1 MKQRKNESE
10 VFADLIRLCSS
21 NGFIHILSYIT
32 VRDCLIFSQGELDT
46 PDFGHWYSNNKLL
59 RTEISTLQGLML
71 KTIIKCDAPEEVKF
85 IDMINSVDLLMQ
97 DLHDSMLSYD
107 GLALKN
113 DGIPDFNKIL
123 SAKNSIKES
132 IFYGSESA
140 YPHQFLDL
148 GVKKYQ
154 YDSAWIE
161 ANKGFSIC
169 DAKKII
175 DSLQYII
182 INNFNSI
189 EELSNE
195 GKLTTT
201 SYLKPQSFTAEQVSL
216 RSKVEVDNVIAFLNT
231 FSFGI
236 NDTNNEF
243 NETSDFN
250 RANELPILKIE
261 DQYTLFQSASLSQ
274 AFYENPTFWFLADK
288 SYLPTAT
295 KNRGLFTEEFA
306 YERLALI
313 FGKENVFINLDL
325 YKTPSKRICEIDVLI
340 LFGSKA
346 IILQA
351 KSKALTIKARKG
363 DKETLDSDFSKAIQ
377 SAYDQAFLCSEAIL
391 NPRTIVKNCDGK
403 EINLER
409 NISEI
414 YPVTL
419 LSEHFPSLLYQ
430 TANKLVTQK
439 HEIINPPFIMDVFT
453 LDILTEF
460 LTSPLYLISYIDRR
474 CKTFGLITA
483 GHELTIFSFHLKY
496 NLWLQDDLSMLMLHD
511 DVSVDL
517 EIAVLSRT
525 QYADG
530 LRTPEGILTNLV
542 GTSIGKLIN
551 SMNCAD
557 NRVAVELGL
566 ILLKM
571 SEKHLNHLSDS
582 IDYIAYKALQNT
594 TSDFSIGMKDT
605 GITFHAN
612 NDNLEV
618 ASLRLENHMIKKKYE
633 QKASTWFGVLIS
645 PVSQKVRRAHYV
657 ESEWQY
663 SQELEDILE
672 SKPKESDL
680 GQIKKK
686 VKFKMGRNDKC
697 SCGSGKKHKK
707 CCAP

>member
-1 MKQRKNESE
+1 MNPKKSE
-10 VFADLIRLCSS
+10 AEVIDDLITLCSS
-21 NGFIHILSYIT
+21 NGFIHVLSYIT
-32 VRDCLIFSQGELDT
+32 ARDCLILSQGELDKQ
-46 PDFGHWYSNNKLL
+46 DFGHWYSNNKLL
-59 RTEISTLQGLML
+59 RTEISTLHGLML
-71 KTIIKCDAPEEVKF
+71 KSKIECEVPEELEF
-85 IDMINSVDLLMQ
+85 INMVNSVDQLMQ
-97 DLHDSMLSYD
+97 DLHDSMLSSD
-107 GLALKN
+107 NLILNNEGAL
-113 DGIPDFNKIL
+113 DFNEIF
-123 SAKNSIKES
+123 SSKNAIKES

-148 GVKKYQ
+148 GIKKYQ
-154 YDSAWIE
+154 YDSVWI
-161 ANKGFSIC
+161 AKNKGFSIS

-175 DSLQYII
+175 DFIQHLI
-182 INNFNSI
+182 INNFNAI
-189 EELSNE
+189 DELSID
-195 GKLTTT
+195 GKLTIT
-201 SYLKPQSFTAEQVSL
+201 SYLEPQSFTAEQVSIG
-216 RSKVEVDNVIAFLNT
+216 SKVDIKNVVAFLDT

-236 NDTNNEF
+236 DDSNNEF

-261 DQYTLFQSASLSQ
+261 DRYTLFQSASLAQ
-274 AFYENPTFWFLADK
+274 AFYENPTFWFLEDK
-288 SYLPTAT
+288 SYLITAT
-295 KNRGLFTEEFA
+295 KNKGLFTEEFA
-306 YERLALI
+306 YDRLVKV

-325 YKTPSKRICEIDVLI
+325 YKTSSKRICEIDVLL

-346 IILQA
+346 IVLQA
-351 KSKALTIKARKG
+351 KSKSLTIKARKG

-391 NPRTIVKNCDGK
+391 DPCTTLKNSKGE
-403 EINLER
+403 EIILDR

-430 TANKLVTQK
+430 TANKLIIRK

-474 CKTFGLITA
+474 CKTFGLVTA
-483 GHELTIFSFHLKY
+483 GHELTIFSFHLRY

-517 EIAVLSRT
+517 EIAILSRN

-530 LRTPEGILTNLV
+530 LRTPKGILTNLV
-542 GTSIGKLIN
+542 GSTIGKLIN

-566 ILLKM
+566 LLLKM
-571 SEKHLNHLSDS
+571 SEKHLNHLSDT
-582 IDYIAYKALQNT
+582 IDYITYRALQDS
-594 TSDFSIGMKDT
+594 TSDFSIGMKNT

-612 NDNLEV
+612 SANLEV
-618 ASLRLENHMIKKKYE
+618 ASLHLENHMIKKKYE
-633 QKASTWFGVLIS
+633 QKASSWFGVLIS
-645 PVSQKVRRAHYV
+645 PVSKKVRRAHYV

-663 SQELEDILE
+663 SKELENTLE
-672 SKPKESDL
+672 SKPRQSDL
-680 GQIKKK
+680 GQLRNK
-686 VKFKMGRNDKC
+686 VKFKVGRNDKC
-697 SCGSGKKHKK
+697 SCGSGKKFKK
-707 CCAP
+707 CCAR